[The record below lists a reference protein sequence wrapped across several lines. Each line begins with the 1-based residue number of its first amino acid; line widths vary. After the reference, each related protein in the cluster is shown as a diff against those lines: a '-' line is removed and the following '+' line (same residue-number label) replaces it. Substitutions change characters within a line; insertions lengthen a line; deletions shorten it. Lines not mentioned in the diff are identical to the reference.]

1 MVFFSLSFLLVLS
14 AILVISAQ
22 NPVHSVFFL
31 ILVFLT
37 SAIFLF
43 FLEVEFI
50 SLLFVLV
57 YVGAIAVLF
66 LFVVMMLDIKVTRAE
81 NDFFTYIPMGI
92 FLGLIFFL
100 EVFMTLHE
108 NFVPISPLDS
118 QQIYTN
124 WILNLDTISNIEVL
138 GQLIYTY
145 YFFYFLIAGIILLVA
160 MVGAIVLTLNF
171 KQKAKHQFV
180 FKQILREK
188 KNSIYYQIIY
198 SF

>member
-1 MVFFSLSFLLVLS
+1 MLFLSLSIVLILS

-31 ILVFLT
+31 VLVFLT
-37 SAIFLF
+37 SAFLL
-43 FLEVEFI
+43 FLLEIEFV

-66 LFVVMMLDIKVTRAE
+66 LFVVMMLDIKITKQE
-81 NDFFTYIPMGI
+81 KDFMIYLPMGS

-100 EVFMTLHE
+100 EIFLTLQE
-108 NFVPISPLDS
+108 NFVPLLPLNGRELYTDWLNSIDS
-118 QQIYTN
+118 LT
-124 WILNLDTISNIEVL
+124 NIEVL
-138 GQLIYTY
+138 GQLLYTY

-171 KQKAKHQFV
+171 TQKAKHQFV

-188 KNSIYYQIIY
+188 KNSIYLIK
-198 SF
+198 

>member
-1 MVFFSLSFLLVLS
+1 MIFFSLSFLLVLS
-14 AILVISAQ
+14 AVLVISVQ

-37 SAIFLF
+37 STIFLF
-43 FLEVEFI
+43 LLEVEFI
-50 SLLFVLV
+50 SLLFCLV

-81 NDFFTYIPMGI
+81 NDFFVYLPMGI

-100 EVFMTLHE
+100 EVFMTLLE

-124 WILNLDTISNIEVL
+124 WILSLDTVTNVEVL

-145 YFFYFLIAGIILLVA
+145 YFVYFLLAGIILLVA

-171 KQKAKHQFV
+171 RQKAKHQFV
-180 FKQILREK
+180 FKQLLREK
-188 KNSIYYQIIY
+188 KNSIYLVK
-198 SF
+198 

>member
-43 FLEVEFI
+43 LLEVEFI

-81 NDFFTYIPMGI
+81 NDFFVYVPMGI

-145 YFFYFLIAGIILLVA
+145 YFFYFLISGIILLVA

-188 KNSIYYQIIY
+188 KNSIYFIK
-198 SF
+198 

>member
-43 FLEVEFI
+43 LLEVEFI

-81 NDFFTYIPMGI
+81 NDFFIYIPMGI

-180 FKQILREK
+180 FRQILREK
-188 KNSIYYQIIY
+188 KNSIYFIK
-198 SF
+198 

>member
-43 FLEVEFI
+43 LLEVEFI

-81 NDFFTYIPMGI
+81 NDFFIYIPMGI

-188 KNSIYYQIIY
+188 KNSIYFIK
-198 SF
+198 

>member
-1 MVFFSLSFLLVLS
+1 MVFFSLSFLLVIS

-43 FLEVEFI
+43 LLEVEFI

-81 NDFFTYIPMGI
+81 NDFFIYIPMGI

-108 NFVPISPLDS
+108 NFVPISPLDL
-118 QQIYTN
+118 QQI
-124 WILNLDTISNIEVL
+124 
-138 GQLIYTY
+138 
-145 YFFYFLIAGIILLVA
+145 
-160 MVGAIVLTLNF
+160 
-171 KQKAKHQFV
+171 
-180 FKQILREK
+180 
-188 KNSIYYQIIY
+188 
-198 SF
+198 